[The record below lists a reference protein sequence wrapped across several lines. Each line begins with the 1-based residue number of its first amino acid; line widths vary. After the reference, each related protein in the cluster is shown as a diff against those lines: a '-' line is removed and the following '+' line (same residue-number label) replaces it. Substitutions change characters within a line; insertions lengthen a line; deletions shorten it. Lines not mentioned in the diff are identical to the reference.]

1 MTDPTIHVSPTA
13 GAETPMASAGAQTRP
28 GFGARHRRAFVIVIV
43 IGFIMAVIA
52 PLQTDIIGFWPRLAF
67 WQILMVSGAVIGI
80 GVTEAVE
87 TWGRLRPW
95 PWVEVPTIGILI
107 ALPLTLIL
115 IGTGQIFF
123 GTFAMTGQRFLVHLG
138 LTSLISVA
146 ITALNVMV
154 NRRDVATLVPTP
166 VAPIL
171 TRSAESADATQN
183 PPSVAIEAS
192 SPSPPVAGPLL
203 ADRLPPPLRNVGIV
217 ALQAEDHYLRVHLV
231 GGQSELV
238 LMRLSDAMAEL
249 PTHKGA
255 QTHRSWWVARD
266 AERNVARAEGRATIT
281 LDQDLVVPVSRS
293 FYKQLQQNGW
303 FC

>member
-1 MTDPTIHVSPTA
+1 MAGAKTPTA
-13 GAETPMASAGAQTRP
+13 GVATPIRP

-52 PLQTDIIGFWPRLAF
+52 PLQTDNIGFWPRLAF

-95 PWVEVPTIGILI
+95 PWVEVPTVGILI
-107 ALPLTLIL
+107 ALPLTMIL

-123 GTFAMTGQRFLVHLG
+123 GAFAITGQRFLVHLG

-154 NRRDVATLVPTP
+154 NRRDVEAVVPTP
-166 VAPIL
+166 VAPIMMQ
-171 TRSAESADATQN
+171 SDEHADVVPN
-183 PPSVAIEAS
+183 LPPAMKEAS
-192 SPSPPVAGPLL
+192 PASPPVAGPLL
-203 ADRLPPPLRNVGIV
+203 ADRLPPPLRHVGIM

-249 PTHKGA
+249 PPHKGA
-255 QTHRSWWVARD
+255 QTHRGWWVARD
-266 AERNVARAEGRATIT
+266 ADRTVKRAEGRATLT
-281 LDQDLVVPVSRS
+281 LSENLEVPVSRS
-293 FYKQLQQNGW
+293 FYKQLQQDGW
-303 FC
+303 FS

>member
-1 MTDPTIHVSPTA
+1 MTDPTTHASPTA
-13 GAETPMASAGAQTRP
+13 GAQSSTAGEGAPTRP

-43 IGFIMAVIA
+43 IGFLMAVMA
-52 PLQTDIIGFWPRLAF
+52 PLQTDMIEFWPRLAF

-80 GVTEAVE
+80 GVREAVE

-115 IGTGQIFF
+115 IGTGQLFF
-123 GTFAMTGQRFLVHLG
+123 GAFAMTGQRFFVHLG

-154 NRRDVATLVPTP
+154 NRRDVEAVVPTP
-166 VAPIL
+166 VTPI
-171 TRSAESADATQN
+171 TTQSVERVGAIPN
-183 PPSVAIEAS
+183 PPPIMKEAS
-192 SPSPPVAGPLL
+192 AASPPVAGPLL
-203 ADRLPPPLRNVGIV
+203 ADRLPPPLREVGIV

-238 LMRLSDAMAEL
+238 LMRLSDAIAEL
-249 PTHKGA
+249 PPQKGS

-266 AERNVARAEGRATIT
+266 SDRTVKRAEGRAT
-281 LDQDLVVPVSRS
+281 LFLSENLEVPVSRS
-293 FYKQLQQNGW
+293 FYKQLQQDGW
-303 FC
+303 FS